1 MFIRTLRPSENWRIL
16 RKECQNKLT
25 DKKCMPG
32 TLPWPEKK
40 TAKEEKQKISKGIQ
54 TKPYKGWGGSESMQ
68 RPSRK
73 RPWRIVIGLK
83 CMFNVH
89 SPIFQGQPIG
99 KKIRMIT
106 FIVWVLGRVEKNA
119 EKRVKKKMY
128 KILFLFWTNIIV
140 WHMFLSAFFKSFS
153 KL

>member
-1 MFIRTLRPSENWRIL
+1 
-16 RKECQNKLT
+16 
-25 DKKCMPG
+25 MPG

-128 KILFLFWTNIIV
+128 KILFLF
-140 WHMFLSAFFKSFS
+140 
-153 KL
+153 